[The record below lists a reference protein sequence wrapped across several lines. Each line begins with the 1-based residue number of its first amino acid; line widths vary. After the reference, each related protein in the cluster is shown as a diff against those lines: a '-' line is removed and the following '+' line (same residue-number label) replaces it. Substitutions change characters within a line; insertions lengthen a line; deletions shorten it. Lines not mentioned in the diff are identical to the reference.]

1 MLSVTREVGDFQC
14 GTFLKGTVSVLFFIL
29 RERERESR
37 EGAERE
43 GEIENPKQDSA
54 FSVESSAGLDVGL
67 KHMNHEIMT

>member
-1 MLSVTREVGDFQC
+1 MWHLFEGDSECFV
-14 GTFLKGTVSVLFFIL
+14 FYF
-29 RERERESR
+29 ERERESR

-67 KHMNHEIMT
+67 EHMNHEIMT